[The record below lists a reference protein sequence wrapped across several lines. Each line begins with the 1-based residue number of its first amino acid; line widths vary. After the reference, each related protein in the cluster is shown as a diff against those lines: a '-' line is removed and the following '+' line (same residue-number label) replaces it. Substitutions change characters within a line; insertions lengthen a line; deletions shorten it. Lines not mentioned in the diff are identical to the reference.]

1 MSYPQKTEFLYE
13 GKAKQLFA
21 TTDPHFVIVHYK
33 DDATAGNGAKKGI
46 IENKG
51 ILNNAITQKIF
62 QYLADN
68 GIKTHLVAQLN
79 ERDQLC
85 EKVKIFPLEVI
96 TRNLIAGSMAARLGI
111 KEGTKPV
118 NTIMEICYKNDEFGD
133 PLINDDHAVALGIAT
148 YDELAEI
155 YDMTAKINKL
165 LTQKFDQL
173 GITLVDFKLEFGK
186 NAQGN
191 IVLADEISP
200 DTCRFWDKA
209 TGEKLDKDR
218 FRRDLG
224 NVEQAYLDI
233 FSRLQ

>member
-21 TTDPHFVIVHYK
+21 TTDPHLVIVHYK

-46 IENKG
+46 IEKKG

-68 GIKTHLVAQLN
+68 GIKTHLVAKLN

-111 KEGTKPV
+111 KEGTKPC

-155 YDMTAKINKL
+155 YDMTSKINKL

-186 NAQGN
+186 NAQGE
-191 IVLADEISP
+191 ILLADEISP

>member
-13 GKAKQLFA
+13 GKAKQLFE
-21 TTDPHFVIVHYK
+21 TTDPNLLIVRYK
-33 DDATAGNGAKKGI
+33 DDATAGNGAKKGT

-62 QYLADN
+62 QYLANN

-79 ERDQLC
+79 EREQLC
-85 EKVKIFPLEVI
+85 EKVTIFPLEVI

-111 KEGTKPV
+111 KEGIKPS

-133 PLINDDHAVALGIAT
+133 PLINDHHAVALGLAT
-148 YDELAEI
+148 YDELAQI
-155 YDMTAKINKL
+155 YGMTNKINQL
-165 LTQKFDQL
+165 LSKKFDEL

-186 NAQGN
+186 NSCGE

-200 DTCRFWDKA
+200 DTCRFWDKE
-209 TGEKLDKDR
+209 TGAKLDKDR